1 MGLDMYLH
9 KKVYQYRKPDGTLT
23 SDMSA
28 VTFDDYGRSNGTYVV
43 TQAAYWRK
51 ANQIH
56 KWFVD
61 NVCEGNDDCKPYY
74 CGRDK
79 IEELVGVCREVLG
92 VLDGAVFDVDKEKVG
107 DNSEGKEPHST
118 KFDMANLEKTYSS
131 LEYYHV
137 IADADV
143 AKRFAEC
150 ASNLLPTQEGFFFG
164 ETSYGI
170 GYIFDLIKTVLMLE
184 GVLADEEVADYEYEA
199 SW

>member
-23 SDMSA
+23 SDMHA

-61 NVCEGNDDCKPYY
+61 NVCDGNDDCKPYY
-74 CGRDK
+74 CGRDN
-79 IEELVGVCREVLG
+79 IEELVGVCRKVLG
-92 VLDGAVFDVDKEKVG
+92 VIDGAILDVNKEMIG
-107 DNSEGKEPHST
+107 DNSEGKELNSI
-118 KFDMANLEKTYSS
+118 KLDIANLHKTYSS
-131 LEYYHV
+131 IKYYHV

-150 ASNLLPTQEGFFFG
+150 ASELLPTEKGFFFG

-170 GYIFDLIKTVLMLE
+170 WYISDLIKTVLMLE
-184 GVLADEEVADYEYEA
+184 GVLGDEEVADYEYEA

>member
-9 KKVYQYRKPDGTLT
+9 KKVYKYRRPDGTFASGHDAL
-23 SDMSA
+23 
-28 VTFDDYGRSNGTYVV
+28 TFDNFGRSNGAYVV

-51 ANQIH
+51 ANHIH

-61 NVCEGNDDCKPYY
+61 NVCDGNDDCKPYY
-74 CGRDK
+74 CRRDK
-79 IEELVGVCREVLG
+79 IEELVGVCRKVLG
-92 VLDGAVFDVDKEKVG
+92 VLDGAILGVNKEMIG
-107 DNSEGKEPHST
+107 DNSDGKELHSI
-118 KFDMANLEKTYSS
+118 KFDISNLCKAHSS
-131 LEYYHV
+131 IKYYHV

-150 ASNLLPTQEGFFFG
+150 ASELLPTERGFFFG
-164 ETSYGI
+164 ETSYGVW
-170 GYIFDLIKTVLMLE
+170 YISDLIKTVLMLE

>member
-9 KKVYQYRKPDGTLT
+9 KKVYQYRKPDGAFT
-23 SDMSA
+23 SDTDA
-28 VTFDDYGRSNGTYVV
+28 LAFDDYGRSNGVYVV

-56 KWFVD
+56 RWFVD

-74 CGRDK
+74 CGKDK
-79 IEELVGVCREVLG
+79 IEELVGVCRKVLG
-92 VLDGAVFDVDKEKVG
+92 VLDGTVFDVDKKVIG
-107 DNSEGKEPHST
+107 DRGEDEDLHST
-118 KFDMANLEKTYSS
+118 KFDMADLEKTRSS
-131 LEYYHV
+131 IKYYHV

-150 ASNLLPTQEGFFFG
+150 ARELLPTQDGFFFG
-164 ETSYGI
+164 ETSYGV
-170 GYIFDLIKTVLMLE
+170 GYIFDLIKTILMLG

>member
-9 KKVYQYRKPDGTLT
+9 KKVYQYRNPDGTLT
-23 SDMSA
+23 SDTSA
-28 VTFDDYGRSNGTYVV
+28 LAFDDFGRSNGTYVV

-56 KWFVD
+56 RWFVD

-74 CGRDK
+74 CGKDK
-79 IEELVGVCREVLG
+79 VKELVGVCRKVLG
-92 VLDGAVFDVDKEKVG
+92 VLDGAVFDVDKEVIG
-107 DNSEGKEPHST
+107 DNSEDKNPHSV
-118 KFDMANLEKTYSS
+118 KFDITDLKKTYSS
-131 LEYYHV
+131 LKYYHV

-150 ASNLLPTQEGFFFG
+150 ASELLPTQAGFFFG
-164 ETSYGI
+164 ETTYGI
-170 GYIFDLIKTVLMLE
+170 WYVFDLIKTILMLE
-184 GVLADEEVADYEYEA
+184 GVIADEEMADYEYEA